1 MLNIS
6 DIINKEAARAARR
19 EAHSK
24 SFIAR
29 NFWLWVVVA
38 YLVYPLAS
46 IFSALTEGGH
56 IFLRA
61 KAALGEGP
69 GPIVITAILVLL
81 IELLKFFLGKGA
93 VDDLQANPFSQ
104 GGSTLAAFF
113 VKALGF
119 IGIMAFSVTLSVQG
133 AEVINNYMRK
143 NYQPVSTDASYV
155 DENAII
161 ARYEQEL
168 LPHRQNI
175 QQYQTIRWKGT
186 ITVDARRM
194 IRKEQDQVDKIL
206 AARDAE
212 LARVRAN
219 NDELKGEWKEE
230 TEANGN
236 YAMGFAGVGEVI
248 CLLAIIF
255 IGVYDDGIR
264 REVLSRSP
272 SSAASHRYDDDTE
285 YRHFSSAAASVPPP
299 PPPTPSYEPA
309 RRKIGFVT
317 HDDPPTPD
325 IRMNDTVATGSYSV
339 GVSESHE
346 HSLEVN
352 ALIGAYKNAV
362 KNAQAS
368 RAKKRKGEGKPES
381 NEKRAQRY
389 EEEAEEYAQ
398 LLREKGVE
406 V

>member
-1 MLNIS
+1 MLNLEQ
-6 DIINKEAARAARR
+6 IIKQEGQRASRR
-19 EAHSK
+19 EQHSR

-61 KAALGEGP
+61 KAALGEGLAP
-69 GPIVITAILVLL
+69 WIVTVILVLL

-119 IGIMAFSVTLSVQG
+119 IGIMAFSITLSVQG

-143 NYQPVSTDASYV
+143 NYQPVSVDPSYV

-168 LPHRQNI
+168 LPHRTNI
-175 QQYQTIRWKGT
+175 QQYQNIRWKGT

-219 NDELKGEWKEE
+219 NDELKGEWKQE

-264 REVLSRSP
+264 REVLTPSAS
-272 SSAASHRYDDDTE
+272 SSATTHRYDDPAE
-285 YRHFSSAAASVPPP
+285 FRQFSSAAASIPTSPPP
-299 PPPTPSYEPA
+299 PPYEQP

-325 IRMNDTVATGSYSV
+325 IRMHGTVATGSYSV
-339 GVSESHE
+339 GNTESSEY
-346 HSLEVN
+346 SLEVN

-368 RAKKRKGEGKPES
+368 RAKNRKGEGRPES
-381 NEKRAQRY
+381 NEKRAQKY
-389 EEEAEEYAQ
+389 EAEAEEYAE